1 MSIHLRLRHC
11 LILINLSKFS
21 LLDFRAFSRCVNSPH
36 FVSPWTE
43 VEAQTQKSSVTLVN
57 FPPKLS
63 YRFAHLPVTGPIS
76 TSLGSDRH
84 RGMMTSTELTAAS
97 CINITK
103 MKLSCSY
110 RRLKMDIPRGLLYTQ
125 VWLRLKS
132 LAGFRW
138 YAKKSFIE

>member
-1 MSIHLRLRHC
+1 MSIYLRSRQC
-11 LILINLSKFS
+11 LILINLFKFS
-21 LLDFRAFSRCVNSPH
+21 HLDFRVFSRCVNSPH

-43 VEAQTQKSSVTLVN
+43 VEAQTQKPWNTSAVN

-63 YRFAHLPVTGPIS
+63 CRSDHLPVTGPIS
-76 TSLGSDRH
+76 TFLGSDRH

-110 RRLKMDIPRGLLYTQ
+110 RRLKMDIPRGL
-125 VWLRLKS
+125 
-132 LAGFRW
+132 
-138 YAKKSFIE
+138 